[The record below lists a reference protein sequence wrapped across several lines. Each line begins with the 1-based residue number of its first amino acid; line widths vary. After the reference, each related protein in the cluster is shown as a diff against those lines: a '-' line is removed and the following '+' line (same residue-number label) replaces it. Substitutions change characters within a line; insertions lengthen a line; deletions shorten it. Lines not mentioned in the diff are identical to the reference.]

1 MSTVSRTGP
10 RKREFFVCQGAF
22 LEQPSTVGCGSGF
35 GEGAVVGSSP
45 ARPDTADGF
54 LIPRGRS
61 KPSLEVLKR
70 CADRALK

>member
-1 MSTVSRTGP
+1 MGR
-10 RKREFFVCQGAF
+10 
-22 LEQPSTVGCGSGF
+22 GSGF
-35 GEGAVVGSSP
+35 GEGAVVGSSA